1 MSRSTAREHLF
12 QLTFEQLF
20 SEDKN
25 DVTLEA
31 YLMDAS
37 LTDSD
42 KQYVRKAYDGIYTHL
57 DELKGIV
64 AKYSNGF
71 NIDRIY
77 KPDLAAMIV
86 SVYEMKYVPEVPA
99 AVSINEAVELVKKYS
114 TEKSKSYVNGVLAS
128 VNKALTE
135 E

>member
-57 DELKGIV
+57 DELKGII

>member
-42 KQYVRKAYDGIYTHL
+42 KQYVRQAYDGIYTHL

-86 SVYEMKYVPEVPA
+86 SVYEMKYVPEVPS
-99 AVSINEAVELVKKYS
+99 AVSINEAVELVKRYS

>member
-20 SEDKN
+20 SSDKN

-37 LTDSD
+37 LTDAD
-42 KQYVRKAYDGIYTHL
+42 RAYVRTAYDGIFTHL
-57 DELKGIV
+57 DEIKGII

-86 SVYEMKYVPEVPA
+86 SVYEMKYVPDVPT
-99 AVSINEAVELVKKYS
+99 AVSINEAVELVKRYS
-114 TEKSKSYVNGVLAS
+114 TEKSKSFVNGVLAS
-128 VNKALTE
+128 VNKAISE

>member
-99 AVSINEAVELVKKYS
+99 AVSINEAVELVKRYS

-128 VNKALTE
+128 VNKAMTE

>member
-42 KQYVRKAYDGIYTHL
+42 KLYVRKAYDGIYTHL

-86 SVYEMKYVPEVPA
+86 SVYEMKYVPEVPPPS
-99 AVSINEAVELVKKYS
+99 VSTRRSNLSKNIPRKRANLTS
-114 TEKSKSYVNGVLAS
+114 TACLQAS
-128 VNKALTE
+128 IRR
-135 E
+135 

>member
-12 QLTFEQLF
+12 KLTFEQLF

-99 AVSINEAVELVKKYS
+99 AVSINEAVELVKRYS

>member
-37 LTDSD
+37 LTDAD
-42 KQYVRKAYDGIYTHL
+42 KLYVRKAYDGIFNHL
-57 DELKGIV
+57 DEIKGIV

-86 SVYEMKYVPEVPA
+86 SVYEMKYLSDVPA
-99 AVSINEAVELVKKYS
+99 AVSINEAVELVKRYS
-114 TEKSKSYVNGVLAS
+114 TEKSKSFVNGVLAS
-128 VNKALTE
+128 VNKALSE

>member
-42 KQYVRKAYDGIYTHL
+42 KTYVRKAYDGIYTHL

>member
-42 KQYVRKAYDGIYTHL
+42 KQYVKKAYDGIYTHL

-99 AVSINEAVELVKKYS
+99 AVSINEAVELVKRYS

>member
-42 KQYVRKAYDGIYTHL
+42 KQYVRKAYNGIYTHL

-99 AVSINEAVELVKKYS
+99 AVSINEAVELVKRYS

>member
-37 LTDSD
+37 LTESD

-99 AVSINEAVELVKKYS
+99 AVSINEAVELVKRYS

>member
-37 LTDSD
+37 LTDFD
-42 KQYVRKAYDGIYTHL
+42 KLYVRKAYDGIYTHL

-99 AVSINEAVELVKKYS
+99 AVSINEAVELVKRYS

>member
-42 KQYVRKAYDGIYTHL
+42 KLYVRKAYDSIYTHL

-77 KPDLAAMIV
+77 TPDLAAMIV

-99 AVSINEAVELVKKYS
+99 AVSINEAVELVKRYS

>member
-37 LTDSD
+37 LTDAD
-42 KQYVRKAYDGIYTHL
+42 KLYVRKAYDGIYSHL

-99 AVSINEAVELVKKYS
+99 AVSINEAVELVKRYS

>member
-42 KQYVRKAYDGIYTHL
+42 KLYVRKAYDGIHTHL

-71 NIDRIY
+71 YIDRIY

-99 AVSINEAVELVKKYS
+99 AVSINEAVELVKRYS

>member
-25 DVTLEA
+25 EVTLEA

-42 KQYVRKAYDGIYTHL
+42 KQYVRKAYDGIYSHL

-99 AVSINEAVELVKKYS
+99 AVSINEAVELVKRYS

>member
-37 LTDSD
+37 LTDAD
-42 KQYVRKAYDGIYTHL
+42 KLYVRKAYDGIYTHL

-99 AVSINEAVELVKKYS
+99 AVSINEAVELVKRYS

-128 VNKALTE
+128 VTKALTE

>member
-37 LTDSD
+37 LTESD

-57 DELKGIV
+57 DELKDIV

-99 AVSINEAVELVKKYS
+99 AVSINEAVELVKRYS

>member
-37 LTDSD
+37 LTESD
-42 KQYVRKAYDGIYTHL
+42 KQYIRKAYDGIYTHL

-99 AVSINEAVELVKKYS
+99 AVSINEAVELVKRYS

>member
-42 KQYVRKAYDGIYTHL
+42 KQYVRKAYDGIYSHL

-99 AVSINEAVELVKKYS
+99 AVSINEAVELVKRYS

>member
-42 KQYVRKAYDGIYTHL
+42 KLYVRKAYDGIYTHL

-77 KPDLAAMIV
+77 SPIL
-86 SVYEMKYVPEVPA
+86 PQ
-99 AVSINEAVELVKKYS
+99 
-114 TEKSKSYVNGVLAS
+114 
-128 VNKALTE
+128 
-135 E
+135 

>member
-37 LTDSD
+37 LTESD

-57 DELKGIV
+57 DELKGII

-99 AVSINEAVELVKKYS
+99 AVSINEAVELVKRYS
-114 TEKSKSYVNGVLAS
+114 TEKSKSYINGVLAS

>member
-1 MSRSTAREHLF
+1 
-12 QLTFEQLF
+12 
-20 SEDKN
+20 
-25 DVTLEA
+25 
-31 YLMDAS
+31 MDAS

-42 KQYVRKAYDGIYTHL
+42 KLYVRKAYDGIYTHL

-99 AVSINEAVELVKKYS
+99 AVSINEAVELVKDIPRKRANLTS
-114 TEKSKSYVNGVLAS
+114 TACLQAS
-128 VNKALTE
+128 IRR
-135 E
+135 